1 MGIKYSIIRQKRCTC
16 SNNLKNL
23 QRRRR
28 YGVMLSTLRK
38 PEFLK
43 LYSIPLISV
52 SIGSMSNSIA
62 ILYALDLGASI
73 LQVNLISTVRS
84 TMAILLF
91 IPFGILS
98 DRYGRKP
105 MILYPRAIM
114 FIGTLIRVFAKSPRF
129 VEF

>member
-1 MGIKYSIIRQKRCTC
+1 
-16 SNNLKNL
+16 
-23 QRRRR
+23 
-28 YGVMLSTLRK
+28 MLSTLRK
-38 PEFLK
+38 PVFLK

-84 TMAILLF
+84 TMAILLL